1 MILVRVLVSLGA
13 LVCGAVALAQE
24 TIAVGPGTNYPTL
37 EAALAIS
44 HPGDTLVLAPA
55 QYDSRDIAID
65 HDLSLIGAPGV
76 VLTASDRVEKG
87 LLVPGPGTV
96 VTVKNIMFLGAAS
109 ADRNG
114 AGIRFEGKELTVDQC
129 TFRNNENGILATG
142 DPGGSVTVKRSYFTD
157 NGSGDGYS
165 HGIYQS
171 QGAKFSVSASVFA
184 GTKAG
189 HHLKILAR
197 DISVKNNR
205 FDDADGKTSYVID
218 MSAGGN
224 AFIIGNEIIRRKTA
238 DRHQLFN
245 YDTSRGGE
253 RGEVFLSSNDITT
266 EKHGTRLFRNPE
278 KAKISLSD
286 NSFHS
291 EKNGSFRDNSVDETA
306 SPDAELANAAVS
318 QGKPEAGAD
327 VSSLSPAQS
336 RAVRRMLDL
345 PQGSRNSVT
354 GLLRAPQFPPRGA
367 EEVASFAVEAIG
379 QGSRFVTFGQTFA
392 QGLVTP
398 NQRLGARIGKIWV
411 PVQIDTK
418 ATHPDGSIRHA
429 IVTLEAPS
437 GPQRVRKGV
446 LARAPTRGLPMT
458 DDRATGHEVDGWV
471 LEISGSAD
479 AALNETI
486 NLAERFRQEKADW
499 LVGPLV
505 KEKTATIDVGP
516 LLEITANERLY
527 ADGTGRLRLTFDNHK
542 TFSTVPRPLAYRVVV
557 RAGEKILFDETVDP
571 HYRNSG
577 WTTVLPIGSPR
588 GFRVMLDPRGLIE
601 SGAVPPFDLTTPI
614 NAEAFP
620 ARMPEP
626 RPGDVTPLTP
636 YMPTTGGRGDLGP
649 MTAWGA
655 AWAITQSAKAEQAML
670 RVADIGLTI
679 PWHFEEDGTGLPV
692 RADWRP
698 RFWADDRGA
707 KDAAGADK
715 IPKILFAQGAGGWTT
730 DVAHKPSLAYPA
742 YLATGEQV
750 YLRALRHEAA
760 YAINGVWPDLRG
772 KGTLVTREIQLRS
785 VAWSLRSIGNA
796 AFILPDDDP
805 FKAYM
810 QTVLA
815 DNLAD
820 LVKRFIKDDVL
831 ADAGETEGYLGW
843 DSGHNPLAIA
853 PWQNDYAVM
862 VLALEAVRGSDD
874 ARTLVEWMTNYIAG
888 RVLAV
893 GDDPAWAAVYD
904 HAVVTRTGER
914 YATWGDL
921 YGATRRTI
929 PQDLPYAGEAE
940 GGYGV
945 LRGALGAIEAAT
957 GDPRA
962 KEALRILRGVPD
974 ADKLYERENRN
985 GRLWNPQFSLDSHTD

>member
-1 MILVRVLVSLGA
+1 MILVRVLVGMGA
-13 LVCGAVALAQE
+13 LLSGAGALAQE
-24 TIAVGPGTNYPTL
+24 TLAVGPGTPFPTL
-37 EAALAIS
+37 EEAVAQS
-44 HPGDTLVLAPA
+44 GPGDTLVLAPA
-55 QYDSRDIAID
+55 QYDARDIAID
-65 HDLSLIGAPGV
+65 HDLILVGGPGV
-76 VLTASDRVEKG
+76 RLTASDRVQKG

-96 VTVKNIMFLGAAS
+96 VTVKNVVFAGATS

-114 AGIRFEGKELTVDQC
+114 AGIRFEGKELIVDQC

-142 DPGGSVTVKRSYFTD
+142 DPGGSLTVSRSYFTD

-165 HGIYQS
+165 HAIYQS
-171 QGAKFSVSASVFA
+171 RGAKFSINASVFA

-197 DISVKNNR
+197 DISVTNNR
-205 FDDADGKTSYVID
+205 FDDGEGKTSYVID

-224 AFIIGNEIIRRKTA
+224 GYIVGNEIIRRSTA
-238 DRHQLFN
+238 DRRQLFN

-253 RGEVFLSSNDITT
+253 RGSVFLSDNVIVT
-266 EKHGTRLFRNPE
+266 EKSATRLFRNPE
-278 KAKISLSD
+278 GAKITLSD
-286 NSFHS
+286 NAFRT
-291 EKNGSFRDNSVDETA
+291 EKKGSFRDSSIEANA
-306 SPDAELANAAVS
+306 PPRAELDKAAIPPAK
-318 QGKPEAGAD
+318 GETRAD
-327 VSSLSPAQS
+327 VTALSPAQS
-336 RAVRRMLDL
+336 RAVRRMLDM
-345 PQGSRNSVT
+345 PQGPMTRAT
-354 GLLRAPQFPPRGA
+354 GLLRAPQFPARA
-367 EEVASFAVEAIG
+367 ADEVASFAVEPIG
-379 QGSRFVTFGQTFA
+379 TGSRFVTFGQTFA
-392 QGLVTP
+392 QGRVMP
-398 NQRLGARIGKIWV
+398 NQRLGARIGKNWV

-418 ATHPDGSIRHA
+418 ATHPDGSVRHA
-429 IVTLEAPS
+429 LVTLEVPS
-437 GPQRVRKGV
+437 GSQRVRKGV
-446 LARAPTRGLPMT
+446 LVTAPAGKAPIAE
-458 DDRATGHEVDGWV
+458 DQVTGHEIDGWV
-471 LEISGSAD
+471 LEISGLTDDGLNKTIKLASLFQGESAV
-479 AALNETI
+479 
-486 NLAERFRQEKADW
+486 W
-499 LVGPLV
+499 LDGPLAT
-505 KEKTATIDVGP
+505 EKKVTVDVGP
-516 LLEITANERLY
+516 LLEVSVNERIY

-542 TFSTVPRPLAYRVVV
+542 TFSAVPRSLAYSVVV
-557 RAGEKILFDETVDP
+557 RTGKKTLFDETIDP

-577 WTTVLPIGSPR
+577 WTATVPIGSPR
-588 GFRVMLDPRGLIE
+588 GLRVMLDPQGLID

-614 NAEAFP
+614 NAKSLP
-620 ARMPEP
+620 PRQPEP
-626 RPGDVTPLTP
+626 RPGDVSPLTA

-655 AWAITQSAKAEQAML
+655 AWAITQSAIAEQAML
-670 RVADIGLTI
+670 RIADIGLTI

-730 DVAHKPSLAYPA
+730 DVAHKPTLAYPA

-760 YAINGVWPDLRG
+760 YAINGIWPDLRG

-815 DNLAD
+815 DNLTD
-820 LVKRFIKDDVL
+820 LVARFIKDDVL
-831 ADAGETEGYLGW
+831 ADAGETKGYLGW

-862 VLALEAVRGSDD
+862 VLSLEAIRGSED
-874 ARTLVEWMTNYIAG
+874 ARRLVEWMTNYIAG
-888 RVLAV
+888 RVLAA
-893 GDDPAWAAVYD
+893 GEEPGWAAVYD
-904 HAVVTRTGER
+904 HAVLTRGGDR
-914 YATWGDL
+914 YATWDDL
-921 YGATRRTI
+921 YTATRQTI
-929 PQDLPYAGEAE
+929 SQDLPYAGEAE

-945 LRGALGAIEAAT
+945 LRGALGAIDAAT

-962 KEALRILRGVPD
+962 KAALRVLRGLPD
-974 ADKLYERENRN
+974 AEKLYDPENRN
-985 GRLWNPQFSLDSHTD
+985 GRLWNPQFSFDRHTD